1 MEARISSLLQG
12 KILLCFLDYE
22 LLISLLFSAPGE
34 MMYIINQPENR
45 TELTQ
50 LVKVTVCH
58 REGEPCYRGGLTR

>member
-1 MEARISSLLQG
+1 MDDSIGCTYQELVSLFDFFPL
-12 KILLCFLDYE
+12 
-22 LLISLLFSAPGE
+22 PGE

>member
-1 MEARISSLLQG
+1 MSKVTQ
-12 KILLCFLDYE
+12 
-22 LLISLLFSAPGE
+22 ISLLYSLYFNLLSLAGE